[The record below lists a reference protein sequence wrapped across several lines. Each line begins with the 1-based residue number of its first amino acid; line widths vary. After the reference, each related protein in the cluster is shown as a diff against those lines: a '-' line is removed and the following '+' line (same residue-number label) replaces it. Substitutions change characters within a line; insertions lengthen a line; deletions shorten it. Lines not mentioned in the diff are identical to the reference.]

1 MLFIMSSRA
10 TLVFGVSLLLADL
23 TNAERVL
30 GAYIFQRHGDRTA
43 KAWAPTKL
51 TNLGY
56 SQEYMTGSFFHD
68 RYISA
73 NSSYQI
79 DGISTDIVNLEQVTA
94 SAPDDDVIENSGEGF
109 LQGLYPP
116 VGSAATETL
125 RNGSTVQSPLN
136 GFQLIPMSEVK
147 SGSGSE
153 DATWLQSTSLCSKAK
168 ISSNNYFSSK
178 SYNDLLSSTRGLY
191 QSLDSLVNQTFSSS
205 ELSYKNAYPIWDL
218 LNVALIHNSTESFPS
233 SPALDDS
240 VMQQLFVLANEH
252 EFSLAYNGSDKIGAV
267 AGMNLAGEVLAGLNE
282 TITTGGKSKLNVQ
295 FGAYATFLSYFG
307 LAGLSDSN
315 ANFTGI
321 PNYASSMVWELVTDD
336 ENTGIPDTSEIKVRF
351 MFHNGSSIRDSTQL
365 QAYSLFGQS
374 ATELPWSQFVE
385 KTNEFAISSQG
396 QWCEACG
403 NSTGI
408 CASSS
413 GAGDSSSSSSAKSSS
428 GGGMSLG
435 VAGVIGALVT
445 LGVLVGLFILSMFI
459 FGLRL
464 VPKSAL
470 VGARRESDTSTAV
483 PIKTDAA

>member
-1 MLFIMSSRA
+1 MPPIMSSRTKLA
-10 TLVFGVSLLLADL
+10 CVVSLLLADL
-23 TNAERVL
+23 ISAERVL

-43 KAWAPTKL
+43 KAWSPTKL
-51 TNLGY
+51 TSLGY
-56 SQEYMTGSFFHD
+56 SQEYMTGSFFRD

-79 DGISTDIVNLEQVTA
+79 DGINTDIVSLAQVTA
-94 SAPDDDVIENSGEGF
+94 SAPQDDVIENSGEGF

-116 VGSAATETL
+116 VGSVATETL

-136 GFQLIPMSEVK
+136 GYQLIPMSEVK

-178 SYNDLLSSTRGLY
+178 SYNDLLSTTRGLY
-191 QSLDSLVNQTFSSS
+191 QSLESLVDQTFSSS
-205 ELSYKNAYPIWDL
+205 ELNYKNAYPIWDY
-218 LNVALIHNSTESFPS
+218 LNVALIHNSSESFPP
-233 SPALDDS
+233 SPALNDT
-240 VMQQLFVLANEH
+240 VMHQLFVLANEH
-252 EFSLAYNGSDKIGAV
+252 EFNLAYNSSDAIGAV

-282 TITTGGKSKLNVQ
+282 TITTGAKTKLNVQ

-307 LAGLSDSN
+307 LAGLSERN

-321 PNYASSMVWELVTDD
+321 PAYASSMVWELVAED
-336 ENTGIPDTSEIKVRF
+336 EGPGIPDTSEIKVRF
-351 MFHNGSSIRDSTQL
+351 MFHNGTSIRDSTQL

-374 ATELPWSQFVE
+374 TIELSWLQFVE
-385 KTNEFAISSQG
+385 NTNQFAISSQS

-413 GAGDSSSSSSAKSSS
+413 SEGDSSSSSSVDSRS
-428 GGGMSLG
+428 GRGMSLG

-445 LGVLVGLFILSMFI
+445 LGVLLGLFILSMFI

-464 VPKSAL
+464 VL
-470 VGARRESDTSTAV
+470 TGARRGSDTSTAV

>member
-1 MLFIMSSRA
+1 MTKIGDRMSMLSIMSSRA
-10 TLVFGVSLLLADL
+10 TLALVISLLLADPI
-23 TNAERVL
+23 NAERVL

-51 TNLGY
+51 TSLGY
-56 SQEYMTGSFFHD
+56 SQEYMTGSFFND

-79 DGISTDIVNLEQVTA
+79 DGINTDIVSLAQVTA
-94 SAPDDDVIENSGEGF
+94 SAPQDDVIENSGEGF

-116 VGSAATETL
+116 VGSISAETL
-125 RNGSTVQSPLN
+125 RNGSTIQSPLN
-136 GFQLIPMSEVK
+136 GYQLIPISEVQ

-153 DATWLQSTSLCSKAK
+153 DAIWLQSTSLCSKAK

-178 SYNDLLSSTRGLY
+178 SYNDLLSTTRGLY
-191 QSLDSLVNQTFSSS
+191 QSLESLVNQTFSSS

-233 SPALDDS
+233 SPVLNDT

-252 EFSLAYNGSDKIGAV
+252 EFNLAYNSSDTISAV

-315 ANFTGI
+315 ANFAGI
-321 PNYASSMVWELVTDD
+321 PGYASSMVWELVTDD
-336 ENTGIPDTSEIKVRF
+336 EGTGIPDKSEIKVRF

-365 QAYSLFGQS
+365 QPYSLFGQS
-374 ATELPWSQFVE
+374 TIELPWSQFVE
-385 KTNEFAISSQG
+385 NTNEFAISSQQ

-413 GAGDSSSSSSAKSSS
+413 GVGDSSSSSSSADPGS

-445 LGVLVGLFILSMFI
+445 LGVLVGLFLLCMFV

-464 VPKSAL
+464 VPKSTL
-470 VGARRESDTSTAV
+470 
-483 PIKTDAA
+483 IN